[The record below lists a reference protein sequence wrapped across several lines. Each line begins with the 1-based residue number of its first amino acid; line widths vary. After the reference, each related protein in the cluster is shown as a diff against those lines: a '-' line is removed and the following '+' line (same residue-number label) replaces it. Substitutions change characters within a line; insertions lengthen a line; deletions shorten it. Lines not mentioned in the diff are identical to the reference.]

1 MTTQFA
7 VNELPEKGK
16 DQATEK
22 NVQTTGTPQSTS
34 CCDSSC
40 CGGKKPAGMRVTI

>member
-7 VNELPEKGK
+7 VNESPERGK

-34 CCDSSC
+34 CC
-40 CGGKKPAGMRVTI
+40 GGKKPVSLRITI